1 VRIAYARFYRPLPR
15 RVKSDRLLVT
25 ALPVIKNGMVQ
36 APFGRG
42 LCTALRPE
50 VKLRDDATI
59 RISGAS
65 PRS

>member
-1 VRIAYARFYRPLPR
+1 
-15 RVKSDRLLVT
+15 
-25 ALPVIKNGMVQ
+25 LPVIKNGMVQ